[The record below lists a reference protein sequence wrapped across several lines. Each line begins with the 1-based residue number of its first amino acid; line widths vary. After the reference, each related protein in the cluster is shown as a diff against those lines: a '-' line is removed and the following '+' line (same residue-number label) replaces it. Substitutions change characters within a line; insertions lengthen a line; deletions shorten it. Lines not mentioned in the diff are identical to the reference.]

1 MVSKRSSNV
10 VITGGKSL
18 LAAQLA
24 ANVRLDETL
33 SCVCIRFDRR
43 APLDSAGGVF
53 VQGTVNDMESLQSV
67 CVDSDASI
75 LVHLAGW
82 DQYHF
87 DVGEKNR
94 RDFFNLNIQ
103 GTLNVLE
110 ILPKTQVRSV
120 LYISSIST
128 DDHQSVSGWAAAMCE
143 TMLRHYA
150 SMNDVEIVI
159 LRMPQY
165 IPYFDTEQFQGNF
178 SKWAQQFWN
187 KGGIHLEDAA
197 NCCLSCIKHFINSQE
212 RSRQVR
218 QVLKPK
224 KSPVVL
230 YAGSYW
236 EDENEKQSSWREVS
250 DAETLQKLVFDR
262 YGGEFLNTLKKFQLS
277 LHPPKELDM
286 TETEIFLNGW
296 KPKYSKIQVV
306 YDLMKFGHEGAG
318 TPTWAANSYPGSFV
332 NDDGVYVEGGM

>member
-1 MVSKRSSNV
+1 M
-10 VITGGKSL
+10 
-18 LAAQLA
+18 
-24 ANVRLDETL
+24 RLDETL

-53 VQGTVNDMESLQSV
+53 VQELSMIRSHYNQCALIQMHQFWYIWQG
-67 CVDSDASI
+67 
-75 LVHLAGW
+75 GG
-82 DQYHF
+82 QYHF

-94 RDFFNLNIQ
+94 RDFFNPNIQ
-103 GTLNVLE
+103 GTLERLE

-187 KGGIHLEDAA
+187 KGV
-197 NCCLSCIKHFINSQE
+197 FI
-212 RSRQVR
+212 
-218 QVLKPK
+218 
-224 KSPVVL
+224 
-230 YAGSYW
+230 
-236 EDENEKQSSWREVS
+236 
-250 DAETLQKLVFDR
+250 
-262 YGGEFLNTLKKFQLS
+262 
-277 LHPPKELDM
+277 
-286 TETEIFLNGW
+286 
-296 KPKYSKIQVV
+296 
-306 YDLMKFGHEGAG
+306 
-318 TPTWAANSYPGSFV
+318 
-332 NDDGVYVEGGM
+332 